1 MLATFTIPRLLV
13 SLAAAI
19 LTAAVLL
26 FVEHARLNEAKAKLE
41 SCRTQY
47 AVAAVSIAAQNKAVQ
62 DLQAKADE
70 AAARVKAA
78 ELQAATIA
86 GKAQAVVIKY
96 KTVQVP
102 ADCQGAAQWQAVEGK
117 AIAGK
122 WGAK

>member
-1 MLATFTIPRLLV
+1 MLATLTIPRLLV

-19 LTAAVLL
+19 FTAAVLL

-78 ELQAATIA
+78 ELQAAATAAKAEAIA
-86 GKAQAVVIKY
+86 AKY
-96 KTVQVP
+96 KAARVP
-102 ADCQGAAQWQAVEGK
+102 TDCQGAAQWQAVEGK
-117 AIAGK
+117 AIANK